1 MCFALVFNL
10 QLHYGMFMYVP
21 MHTAKLHPLCL
32 QQFPGSNQCLVNQGL
47 RAAHVHQGLVYT
59 PLTPYWYA
67 VYPSQIKE
75 RVCSHQ
81 DLWRKS
87 RGKQVS
93 ASRSCCSVAV
103 GHGGEELLQPMG
115 RFCCGPKDLQESM
128 GAISLSRMVVGHS
141 WERQMCR
148 QIASPS
154 DLMLDYIQML
164 DWSCSCSYWR

>member
-1 MCFALVFNL
+1 M
-10 QLHYGMFMYVP
+10 QP
-21 MHTAKLHPLCL
+21 ML
-32 QQFPGSNQCLVNQGL
+32 
-47 RAAHVHQGLVYT
+47 YT

-87 RGKQVS
+87 RGKQVN
-93 ASRSCCSVAV
+93 ASRSSVAV

-115 RFCCGPKDLQESM
+115 RFRCGPKDLQEGM

-164 DWSCSCSYWR
+164 DWSYSCSNWR